1 MRVAIHQAN
10 FIPWMPFFEKIHQA
24 DIFVILKEVQFPKN
38 SWSNRCQVNGKWWTN
53 PVEHGLV
60 PIKEKKYTTGQS
72 LFEINMLWI
81 LAVAKL
87 LNIDTNKIKLDFPTE
102 KKGTERIIEIC
113 KYYEADEYLA
123 NPEATMMY
131 LDEKMLNDNGIRLIP
146 FISHHKKHPFE
157 YFSEIGIE
165 KTREMLNEYQEV
177 EKT

>member
-1 MRVAIHQAN
+1 MRVAIHQVN

-60 PIKEKKYTTGQS
+60 PIKEKRYITGQS

>member
-1 MRVAIHQAN
+1 MRVAIHQVN

-38 SWSNRCQVNGKWWTN
+38 SWTNRCQVNGKWWTN

-60 PIKEKKYTTGQS
+60 PIKEKRYITGQS